1 MAGMSFSAHIS
12 NKKSGITS
20 KTKLEGVAKHNLR
33 KYKSSNYSSENI
45 VVLQGTHNLVCDV
58 KAVYHQEFDAALKDY
73 NDRQKREDRK
83 IPDYFEHVAN
93 KEQDMAVEIIIQ
105 LGDREFWKEN
115 EFRKIYMKR
124 LYGYLLDE
132 LKRLFPNFIVANA
145 VVHLDEDSPHMHVVG
160 VPVAYGYTRGLSKQ
174 VSKRWVFTPETLST
188 LLQGKLRA
196 YANRMVDIWFHE
208 EIKEKAKGR
217 NHDLTV
223 AEYKVAK
230 ETEKY
235 EQIKKE
241 CVNTEKEVKALK
253 EEAVYTQKAVEAL
266 KEVGVYTKKEVEV
279 LKEQATDTTKELKV
293 LKEKAADTKKEVEV
307 LKEQA
312 IEAEERAEQAR
323 LVYELIKYESED
335 SLRARCIDA
344 IVENQQ
350 LKEDNAKLRESLR
363 KAYDFMEKMVI
374 DGKNMLEK
382 FRESLSGIT
391 ERVVEKIRDDRKY
404 IR

>member
-33 KYKSSNYSSENI
+33 KYKSSDYSANNI
-45 VVLQGTHNLVCDV
+45 VILQGTKNLVRDV

-73 NDRQKREDRK
+73 NERQKREDRK
-83 IPDYFEHVAN
+83 IADYFEHVAN

-105 LGDREFWKEN
+105 LGDREYWREN
-115 EFRKIYMKR
+115 EFNKIYMKR
-124 LYGYLLDE
+124 IYGCLLDE

-174 VSKRWVFTPETLST
+174 VSKRWVFTPETLSE

-241 CVNTEKEVKALK
+241 CVNTEKEVKVLK
-253 EEAVYTQKAVEAL
+253 EEAVYTKKAVEVL
-266 KEVGVYTKKEVEV
+266 KEVGAYTKKEVDV
-279 LKEQATDTTKELKV
+279 LKEQAR
-293 LKEKAADTKKEVEV
+293 
-307 LKEQA
+307 
-312 IEAEERAEQAR
+312 EAEDRAEQAR
-323 LVYELIKYESED
+323 QAYELIKYDSED

-363 KAYDFMEKMVI
+363 KAYDFMEKIVI
-374 DGKNMLEK
+374 DGRNMLER
-382 FRESLSGIT
+382 FMETLGQ
-391 ERVVEKIRDDRKY
+391 VVEKVRNGFCR
-404 IR
+404 